1 MTMDDRP
8 PTPSDPE
15 PPATGPPDA
24 GPGAPAS
31 PPTAKAEVAPAG
43 CAPSLEELYQYMDGA
58 LDETRKAHF
67 QSHLDG
73 CGGCGELYHVQAQFL
88 RLIEVRCRIE
98 LPPELPDR
106 VFGAIA
112 ELGLPPKRKH

>member
-1 MTMDDRP
+1 MTTDDQP
-8 PTPSDPE
+8 PTSPE
-15 PPATGPPDA
+15 PGSQE
-24 GPGAPAS
+24 PGQPLA
-31 PPTAKAEVAPAG
+31 AKAGLPPAG

-58 LDETRKAHF
+58 LDETRKAHV

-88 RLIEVRCRIE
+88 RLIEVRCKTE

-112 ELGLPPKRKH
+112 ELGFPPKRTR